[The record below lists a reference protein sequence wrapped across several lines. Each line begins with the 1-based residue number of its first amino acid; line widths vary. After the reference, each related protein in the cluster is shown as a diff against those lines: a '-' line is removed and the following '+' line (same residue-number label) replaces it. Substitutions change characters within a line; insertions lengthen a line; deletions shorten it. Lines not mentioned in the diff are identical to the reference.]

1 MMMARMM
8 CFAAG
13 VGDVNNDEFV
23 DVLDI
28 VVLVSM
34 VLGIESPNF
43 QLADIN
49 SDGSVN
55 VQDIIL
61 VVNLILN

>member
-1 MMMARMM
+1 M
-8 CFAAG
+8 
-13 VGDVNNDEFV
+13 
-23 DVLDI
+23 LDI

-34 VLGIESPNF
+34 VLGLEPPNF
-43 QLADIN
+43 QVADIN